1 MVPFG
6 RDEARA
12 WAREQLRGVVNVT
25 IPTFTSNFTDVNEAA
40 VRHDVARAADLGFL
54 GTLVTSEAATTPGEY
69 LRVVEWAVDESPDG
83 FLVTH
88 HASFD
93 TLEQNIAMAQ
103 AAERAG
109 ATLSLLAY
117 PPTFYP
123 RSEDDVLA
131 YTKAVCDASGLGVII
146 FPIPLWGFERL
157 HPASM
162 SVELLDRILDECPTV
177 VAIKAEG
184 GFPSLGGFA
193 QVWHRYSDR
202 VLVTMPVEQHAIPLA
217 ALVPMQLIATSNTE
231 YYGSTVPRMLELVL
245 DGKVDDAMELFW
257 QIEPARRANRDVANV
272 TPQAK
277 LIHRMAW
284 KYQGWLN
291 GFNGGPLRMPTMR
304 LGPGQMAAF
313 RKGVV
318 DSGLDCTSD
327 ADEAFFRGRNPT

>member
-1 MVPFG
+1 
-6 RDEARA
+6 
-12 WAREQLRGVVNVT
+12 VNVT
-25 IPTFTSNFTDVNEAA
+25 TPTFTGDCADINEAA
-40 VRHDVARAADLGFL
+40 ARHDVRRAADLGFL
-54 GTLVTSEAATTPGEY
+54 GTLVVSEAATTSEEY
-69 LRVVEWAVDESPDG
+69 TRFTRWAVEESPPG
-83 FLVTH
+83 FVITH

-93 TLEQNIAMAQ
+93 TLDLNVEMAR
-103 AAERAG
+103 AAEAAG
-109 ATLSLLAY
+109 ASLTLLAY

-123 RSEDDVLA
+123 RSEDDVYQ
-131 YTKAVCDASGLGVII
+131 YTKTFCDASGLGVII

-162 SVELLDRILDECPTV
+162 SGDLLERIVDDCPTV

-193 QVWHRYSDR
+193 DAWTRCSDR
-202 VLVTMPVEQHAIPLA
+202 VLITMPVEQHAIPLA
-217 ALVPMQLIATSNTE
+217 TLVPMQLIATSNTE
-231 YYGSTVPRMLELVL
+231 YYGSAVPRMLDLVL
-245 DGKVDDAMELFW
+245 NGKVEEAMKLFW
-257 QIEPARRANRDVANV
+257 QIDPARRANRDVANV

-284 KYQGWLN
+284 KYQAWLS

-313 RKGVV
+313 RKGLV

-327 ADEAFFRGRNPT
+327 PDEAFFVGRNPA

>member
-1 MVPFG
+1 MV
-6 RDEARA
+6 
-12 WAREQLRGVVNVT
+12 
-25 IPTFTSNFTDVNEAA
+25 
-40 VRHDVARAADLGFL
+40 
-54 GTLVTSEAATTPGEY
+54 SEAATTPDEY
-69 LRVVEWAVDESPDG
+69 LRLLGWAVDESPDD
-83 FLVTH
+83 FVVVH

-93 TLEQNIAMAQ
+93 TLDQNLEMAQ
-103 AAERAG
+103 AAESAG
-109 ATLSLLAY
+109 ATLALLSY

-123 RSEDDVLA
+123 RSEDDVYA
-131 YTKAVCDASGLGVII
+131 YTRALCDATGLGVIL

-162 SVELLDRILDECPTV
+162 SVDLLERLVDDCPTV

-193 QVWHRYSDR
+193 QVWTRFADR

-217 ALVPMQLIATSNTE
+217 TLVPMQLIATSNTE
-231 YYGSTVPRMLELVL
+231 YYGPMVPRMLDLVL
-245 DGKVDDAMELFW
+245 EGEIDEAMTLFW
-257 QIEPARRANRDVANV
+257 QIDPARRANRDVANV

-284 KYQGWLN
+284 KYQSWLN

-318 DSGLDCTSD
+318 DSGLDCTPD
-327 ADEAFFRGRNPT
+327 PDEVFFVGRHPA